1 MPAFLPTRRRQA
13 PVAPDPGVRFVPAGW
28 LVAVLGVS
36 RLLLRGGRLGKLGIA
51 GILWSL
57 APRKLKLVAAGFVL
71 GALVVLA
78 GAMAAIALLA
88 IELS

>member
-1 MPAFLPTRRRQA
+1 M
-13 PVAPDPGVRFVPAGW
+13 DHGVRFVPAGW
-28 LVAVLGVS
+28 LVAALGVS

-51 GILWSL
+51 GLVWSV
-57 APRKLKLVAAGFVL
+57 APRKLKLVAFGFVL
-71 GALVVLA
+71 GAVVVLA